1 MGRKGGEMNIYQ
13 KMNEA
18 KLRIAALNLKMGGFN
33 SHSKYN
39 YFELEDF
46 LGELNKICSEI
57 GLYNH
62 VTFGLD
68 IASLTTTDTDK
79 PEDTLITTSPMSS
92 AKLPGCHD
100 VQNLGAVETYIKRYL
115 YQTAYDIV
123 EKSDTDRNP
132 VTDQPIPMG
141 QKNDEKKSFR
151 ASVKEQ
157 LVKSNNISD
166 QEKKPWLDAW
176 EKLTDSKIKEL
187 KTMLEGLEND

>member
-1 MGRKGGEMNIYQ
+1 MNIYQ

-33 SHSKYN
+33 SYSKYN

-46 LGELNKICSEI
+46 LGKLNEICAEI

-62 VTFGLD
+62 VSFGLEV
-68 IASLTTTDTDK
+68 ATLTTTDTDK
-79 PEDTLITTSPMSS
+79 PEDVLITTSPMST
-92 AKLPGCHD
+92 ADLKGCHE

-132 VTDQPIPMG
+132 VTEQPIPIG

-157 LVKSNNISD
+157 LVKSKNISD
-166 QEKKPWLDAW
+166 QDKKPWLDAW
-176 EKLTDSKIKEL
+176 DKLTDSKIKEL

>member
-1 MGRKGGEMNIYQ
+1 MNIYQ

-18 KLRIAALNLKMGGFN
+18 KIRIAALNLKMGGFN

-46 LGELNKICSEI
+46 LGELNKICKGI

-79 PEDTLITTSPMSS
+79 TEDTLITTSPMST

-123 EKSDTDRNP
+123 EKSDTERNP
-132 VTDQPIPMG
+132 VTEQPKPMG
-141 QKNDEKKSFR
+141 QNGDEKKSFR
-151 ASVKEQ
+151 ESVKKM
-157 LVKSNNISD
+157 LVSSKNISD
-166 QEKKPWLDAW
+166 QDKKPWLDAW
-176 EKLTDSKIKEL
+176 DKLTDSKVKEL
-187 KTMLEGLEND
+187 KTMLEGFGND